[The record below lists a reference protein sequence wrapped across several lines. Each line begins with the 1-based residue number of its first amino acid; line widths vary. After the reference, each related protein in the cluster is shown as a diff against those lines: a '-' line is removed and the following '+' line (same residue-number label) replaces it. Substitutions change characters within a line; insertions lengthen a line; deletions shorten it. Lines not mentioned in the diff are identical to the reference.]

1 MELKMFQKTAVKHLF
16 EAMDTSARDIIL
28 KSPTGS
34 GKTIIHAECKFFNK
48 KSVQIV
54 EADSHISD

>member
-1 MELKMFQKTAVKHLF
+1 MILF
-16 EAMDTSARDIIL
+16 KRRYTRAWIFHIYDYIA
-28 KSPTGS
+28 
-34 GKTIIHAECKFFNK
+34 GKKITYAECKFFNK